1 MDFGYIL
8 TVIIF
13 NIAKYILNY
22 IALLKK
28 NTWNAYL
35 NSFTAFLKSIR
46 FYFIFDSL
54 NLYSFRN
61 LALNLSFMTITL

>member
-28 NTWNAYL
+28 NT
-35 NSFTAFLKSIR
+35 
-46 FYFIFDSL
+46 
-54 NLYSFRN
+54 
-61 LALNLSFMTITL
+61 